1 MTAIQ
6 GPSKVAAKAQSRSSS
21 AVDWSLTSWRGR
33 PALQMPV
40 YPDAA
45 VLAGAEARLRRY
57 PPLVFAGEA
66 RKLKT
71 YLAKVA
77 AGEAFLLQGGDCAE
91 SFADFTA
98 NTIRDTFR
106 VLLQMAVVLTYG
118 AGVPVVKVGRMAG
131 EFAKPRSS
139 NVEKQGDVEL
149 PSYRGDNV
157 NGFEFSAEARLRR
170 YPPLV
175 FAGEARKLRMSLA
188 KVAAG
193 EAFLLQGGDCAESF
207 ADFTANNI
215 RDTFRVLLQMAVVLT
230 YGAGMPVVK
239 LGRMAGQFA
248 KPRSSNVEK
257 IGDVE
262 LPSYRGDNVN
272 GVEFTAAA
280 RLPDPERMVQ
290 AYNQSAATLNLL
302 RAFAQGGYA
311 DLHEV
316 NRWNLDFVRTSPASA
331 KYEDLAARLDETLN
345 FMAACG
351 LTSAT
356 TPQIA
361 ETDFFTSHEALL
373 LQYEEALTRVDS
385 TSGDWYDCSA
395 HMLWIGDR
403 TRQPDG
409 AHVEFL
415 RGVRNPIGFKCG
427 PSLSVD
433 DTLKL
438 IDTLNPANEAGRIV
452 LIVRMGADKVAEKL
466 PPLVRAVKR
475 AGRSVVWSCDPMHGN
490 TETASNGR
498 KTRHFDNILREVKEF
513 FAVHRAEGTH
523 PGGVHFEMTG
533 QEVTECIG
541 GSTEITV
548 DNLNERYETL
558 VDPRLNASQAL
569 ELAFLLAEQ
578 LKTERLSV
586 ARARPAV

>member
-6 GPSKVAAKAQSRSSS
+6 GANRAGARTAAKAQPRSSS
-21 AVDWSLTSWRGR
+21 AADWSLTSWRGK

-40 YPDAA
+40 YADAA
-45 VLAGAEARLRRY
+45 GLANAEARLRRY

-71 YLAKVA
+71 ALAKVA
-77 AGEAFLLQGGDCAE
+77 AGD
-91 SFADFTA
+91 
-98 NTIRDTFR
+98 
-106 VLLQMAVVLTYG
+106 
-118 AGVPVVKVGRMAG
+118 
-131 EFAKPRSS
+131 
-139 NVEKQGDVEL
+139 
-149 PSYRGDNV
+149 
-157 NGFEFSAEARLRR
+157 
-170 YPPLV
+170 
-175 FAGEARKLRMSLA
+175 
-188 KVAAG
+188 
-193 EAFLLQGGDCAESF
+193 AFLLQGGDCAESF

-239 LGRMAGQFA
+239 LGRMAGQF
-248 KPRSSNVEK
+248 EK
-257 IGDVE
+257 VGGIE

-272 GVEFTAAA
+272 GFEFTAAA
-280 RLPDPERMVQ
+280 RTPDPERMVQ

-316 NRWNLDFVRTSPASA
+316 NRWNLDFVRNSPASER
-331 KYEDLAARLDETLN
+331 YHDLAARLDETLN

-351 LTSAT
+351 LNSAT

-361 ETDFFTSHEALL
+361 ETDFVTSHEALL
-373 LQYEEALTRVDS
+373 LPYEEALTRVDS

-438 IDTLNPANEAGRIV
+438 IDTLNPTNEPGRIV
-452 LIVRMGADKVAEKL
+452 LIVRMGAGKVASML
-466 PPLVRAVKR
+466 PPLVRAVER
-475 AGRSVVWSCDPMHGN
+475 AGKSVVWSCDPMHGN

-498 KTRHFDNILREVKEF
+498 KTRHFNNILREVKDF

-541 GSTEITV
+541 GSTDITV
-548 DNLNERYETL
+548 ENLNERYETQC
-558 VDPRLNASQAL
+558 DPRLNASQAL

-578 LKTERLSV
+578 LKAERLSV